1 MQLKNR
7 LQSGKW
13 RAGGPGVYE
22 CLLNRQPPALTAA
35 ERALVLR
42 VKTVRKAAHELPETT
57 VILADIN
64 VTQNWVHRGPVD
76 ELVKDPSRVE
86 NAKEPA
92 ILVRKSGALWLH
104 DGHHRLAAA
113 SLRGDT
119 MFSARLLDLDALAM
133 LVAAPTPAGATHEQ
147 P

>member
-7 LQSGKW
+7 LQAGKW
-13 RAGGPGVYE
+13 RASGPDVYE
-22 CLLNRQPPALTAA
+22 CLFNRQPPALTTV
-35 ERALVLR
+35 ERALVVR
-42 VKTVRKAAHELPETT
+42 VKTVRKAAHELPCAT
-57 VILADIN
+57 VSLADIH
-64 VTQNWVHRGPVD
+64 VTQNWVHKGPVD
-76 ELVKDPSRVE
+76 ELVKDPSRTE

-113 SLRGDT
+113 SLRGDVL
-119 MFSARLLDLDALAM
+119 FSARLLDLDALA
-133 LVAAPTPAGATHEQ
+133 VPPAAPTPAGVAQGH

>member
-1 MQLKNR
+1 VQLKNR
-7 LQSGKW
+7 IQDGKW
-13 RAGGPGVYE
+13 RASGPGVYE
-22 CLLNRQPPALTAA
+22 CVFNRPSPALAAA

-42 VKTVRKAAHELPETT
+42 VKTVRKAAHGLPCVT
-57 VILADIN
+57 VSLTDIH

-76 ELVKDPSRVE
+76 EMVKDPSRTE
-86 NAKEPA
+86 HAKEPA

-119 MFSARLLDLDALAM
+119 MFSARLLDLDALAAS
-133 LVAAPTPAGATHEQ
+133 AAITVEKSR
-147 P
+147 